1 MNDFQEKTKKM
12 VGDVFTRYPPDWF
25 ITLVWVP
32 FPRDPITC
40 VSHSRHF
47 KNVLL
52 SNVYNVR
59 RCERIPD
66 FPRRLGLM
74 FFHERK
80 ELPINDRWITVF
92 HTHIHLYNDTKK
104 LTSSVGG
111 YVPKG
116 GFNKFPRQ
124 KLHKHVHSLFK
135 GEKKGLCGLDVKEWR
150 RDRHFCYNFK
160 DLYNYKYEQDGDF
173 VLDYENSDIP
183 KYRRKLNVKDKSL
196 YQWGNPWSTQD
207 N

>member
-1 MNDFQEKTKKM
+1 MNDFQTETKLR
-12 VGDVFTRYPPDWF
+12 VGSVFTKYPPDWF
-25 ITLVWVP
+25 ITLLWND

-52 SNVYNVR
+52 SNVYNIR
-59 RCERIPD
+59 RCEHIPD

-80 ELPINDRWITVF
+80 KLPFRDRWTTVF

-111 YVPKG
+111 
-116 GFNKFPRQ
+116 FSKFPRQ
-124 KLHKHVHSLFK
+124 KLYKHVYRLFK
-135 GEKKGLCGLDVKEWR
+135 CDKEGFRGLDIEKWE
-150 RDRHFCYNFK
+150 RDRHFRYNFK
-160 DLYNYKYEQDGDF
+160 DLYNFKYEQDGDF

-196 YQWGNPWSTQD
+196 YQWGNPWCPKNNQSLLR
-207 N
+207 